1 MQFCAKVCTKIT
13 LHCLFSKPTTSGVP
27 LFQLWCEHVHLVP
40 GNYQMDPRWSTYKLH
55 LDLLFLE
62 TKKNTKPF
70 EKKGAKLLYDYSRLS
85 EHIIKLHTGCENI
98 YTKSEV
104 ISLPLSH
111 TQTHT
116 YRSSLHSGMVPMVGK
131 VQSESVSR
139 GMVTRCQGLSRTCG
153 QGMGKTRTHAN
164 TRPHERH
171 KSK

>member
-1 MQFCAKVCTKIT
+1 MCQSAHQNYPALTIQQTHNLRCASFPTVVRTCSFGARKLPNGPKMEHIKATFGPA
-13 LHCLFSKPTTSGVP
+13 LFRNKEK
-27 LFQLWCEHVHLVP
+27 Q
-40 GNYQMDPRWSTYKLH
+40 
-55 LDLLFLE
+55 E
-62 TKKNTKPF
+62 TP
-70 EKKGAKLLYDYSRLS
+70 EKKGAKPLYDYSRLS

-116 YRSSLHSGMVPMVGK
+116 YRSSLHSGMVPMVGE
-131 VQSESVSR
+131 VQSERVSS

-153 QGMGKTRTHAN
+153 QGMGKTRMPAN